1 MSAFTLRLAAAAFLA
16 FVAVPASA
24 QAPYPNKPV
33 RVIIPF
39 PAGGP
44 VDVVGRPIMDKLSA
58 ALGQSFVMDFRPG
71 AGSIIGSDA
80 VARAEPDGYT
90 LLFTASQHSINPS
103 IYEKLPYDTLKDFVG
118 VSRVA
123 SGPLLLVVHP
133 SVKANNVIEL
143 IELAKS
149 SPKKLNY
156 ASASLGSAFHLAAE
170 IVKSTAKVDMVHI
183 PYKGGAPA
191 TNDLL
196 AGHVDLMFG
205 SSVVMPHVRGEKLRL
220 LAVTTAK
227 RSPLVPEVPSIAE
240 AGLPGYDVDTWY
252 GVLAPAGTP
261 RPIITLLAKEI
272 DKALTDPK
280 IAESLRNLL
289 LVPEGGDPAQFD
301 ALIGREVAKW
311 RIVAKDANIVLDAP
325 R

>member
-1 MSAFTLRLAAAAFLA
+1 MTFALRLAAAAFLA
-16 FVAVPASA
+16 FAAIPASA

-33 RVIIPF
+33 RVIVPF

-44 VDVVGRPIMDKLSA
+44 VDVVGRPIMDRLSA
-58 ALGQSFVMDFRPG
+58 ALGQPFVMDFRPG

-103 IYEKLPYDTLKDFVG
+103 IYDKLPYDTLKSFVG

-133 SVKANNVIEL
+133 GVKANNVSEL
-143 IELAKS
+143 IALAKS

-156 ASASLGSAFHLAAE
+156 ASASLGSGFHLSAE
-170 IVKSTAKVDMVHI
+170 IMKSMAKIDMVHI

-196 AGHVDLMFG
+196 AGHVELMFG
-205 SSVVMPHVRGEKLRL
+205 SSVVMPHVRENRLRL
-220 LAVTTAK
+220 LGVTTSQ
-227 RSPLVPEVPSIAE
+227 RSKLIPDVPTVAE
-240 AGLPGYDVDTWY
+240 QGLPGFDVDTWY
-252 GVLAPAGTP
+252 GVLAPTGTP
-261 RPIITLLAKEI
+261 KPIVDLLARET
-272 DKALTDPK
+272 DKTLQDPK
-280 IAESLRNLL
+280 IAEMLRSLL
-289 LVPEGGDPAQFD
+289 LVPEGGDPAEFD

-311 RIVAKDANIVLDAP
+311 RIVAKEANVVLDGP

>member
-1 MSAFTLRLAAAAFLA
+1 MITFALRFAAAFVIA
-16 FVAVPASA
+16 FAVLPASA

-33 RVIIPF
+33 RVIVPF

-44 VDVVGRPIMDKLSA
+44 VDVVGRPIMEKLSA
-58 ALGQSFVMDFRPG
+58 ALGQPFVMDFRPG

-80 VARAEPDGYT
+80 VARSEPDGYT

-103 IYEKLPYDTLKDFVG
+103 IYEKLPYDTLKDFVA

-123 SGPLLLVVHP
+123 SGPLLLVIHP
-133 SVKANNVIEL
+133 SVNAKNVSEL
-143 IELAKS
+143 IALAKS
-149 SPKKLNY
+149 TPKKLNY

-170 IVKSTAKVDMVHI
+170 VVKSMAKVDMVHI

-205 SSVVMPHVRGEKLRL
+205 SSVVMPHVRGDKLRL
-220 LAVTTAK
+220 LAVTTGQ
-227 RSPLVPEVPSIAE
+227 RSPLIPEVPTVAE
-240 AGLPGYDVDTWY
+240 QGLPGFDIDTWY

-261 RPIITLLAKEI
+261 KPIVDMLAKEI
-272 DKALTDPK
+272 DKALADPK

-289 LVPEGGDPAQFD
+289 LVPVGGDPAQFD
-301 ALIGREVAKW
+301 ALINREVAKW
-311 RIVAKDANIVLDAP
+311 RIVAKEANIVLDAP

>member
-1 MSAFTLRLAAAAFLA
+1 MKAHLFAFAAAMALLSS
-16 FVAVPASA
+16 ASYA
-24 QAPYPNKPV
+24 ETPYPNRPV
-33 RVIIPF
+33 RVIVPF

-58 ALGQSFVMDFRPG
+58 ALGQPFVMDFRPG

-80 VARAEPDGYT
+80 VARADPDGYT
-90 LLFTASQHSINPS
+90 ILFTASQHSINPS
-103 IYEKLPYDTLKDFVG
+103 IYDKLPYDTLKDFVA

-133 SVKANNVIEL
+133 SVQAKNVPEL
-143 IELAKS
+143 IALAKS
-149 SPKKLNY
+149 SPRKLNY

-170 IVKSTAKVDMVHI
+170 MMKSAAKIDMVHI

-205 SSVVMPHVRGEKLRL
+205 SSVVMPYVRDNRLRL
-220 LAVTTAK
+220 LAVTTGQ
-227 RSPLVPEVPSIAE
+227 RSPLIPDVPTVAE
-240 AGLPGYDVDTWY
+240 QGLPGYDVDTWY
-252 GVLAPAGTP
+252 GVLSPAGTP
-261 RPIITLLAKEI
+261 KPIVDLLARAI
-272 DKALTDPK
+272 DKALQDPK
-280 IAESLRNLL
+280 IAETLRTLL
-289 LVPEGGDPAQFD
+289 LVPGGSDPAQFH
-301 ALIGREVAKW
+301 AQIAREIAKW
-311 RIVAKDANIVLDAP
+311 RIVAKEANITLDGP